1 MYQNSEEYTDEVI
14 SKFPHMYKRDKES
27 NNYFLLKLYLEEIIQ
42 LKLELSK
49 LFESLDL
56 TTAKGF
62 VVDKFGNTFNLRRN
76 DKETDE
82 NFKIRILAEISKSL
96 KNSTF
101 DVLLDVLKIF
111 VEDYKKN
118 VFVFEEGIK
127 KSTNKNININVR
139 NGGYGG
145 SNEIQYFEKKGG
157 NVYILLNKAL
167 SYASKERI
175 KNNLKILGIAS
186 GVKITLDFK
195 YKVENYYY
203 DSIKQNKFTETGI
216 SNTNIITKEGVK

>member
-1 MYQNSEEYTDEVI
+1 MYQNSEEYTDEII
-14 SKFPHMYKRDKES
+14 SKFPHMYKRNKES
-27 NNYFLLKLYLEEIIQ
+27 NNYFLLKLYLEEILQ
-42 LKLELSK
+42 SRQGLSK
-49 LFESLDL
+49 FFKSLNL
-56 TTAKGF
+56 MAAKGF
-62 VVDKFGNTFNLRRN
+62 VLDRFGNTFNLKRN
-76 DKETDE
+76 NDETDE

-101 DVLLDVLKIF
+101 DVLLDVLEIF

-118 VFVFEEGIK
+118 IFVFEEGIR
-127 KSTNKNININVR
+127 KSTSKNININVR

-157 NVYILLNKAL
+157 NIYILLNKTL

-186 GVKITLDFK
+186 GIKITLDFK

-216 SNTNIITKEGVK
+216 SNTNIITEEGVK

>member
-139 NGGYGG
+139 NGCYGG

>member
-118 VFVFEEGIK
+118 IFIFEEGIK

-145 SNEIQYFEKKGG
+145 SNEIQYFEKKRGKF
-157 NVYILLNKAL
+157 YKHLNKAL
-167 SYASKERI
+167 NYPSKERI
-175 KNNLKILGIAS
+175 KKKLKNLGIAS

-216 SNTNIITKEGVK
+216 SNTNIIAKEGVK

>member
-82 NFKIRILAEISKSL
+82 NFKIRILAEISKLSFEEELVEQLEEVKTVEGIFEKL
-96 KNSTF
+96 KN
-101 DVLLDVLKIF
+101 I
-111 VEDYKKN
+111 
-118 VFVFEEGIK
+118 
-127 KSTNKNININVR
+127 
-139 NGGYGG
+139 
-145 SNEIQYFEKKGG
+145 
-157 NVYILLNKAL
+157 
-167 SYASKERI
+167 
-175 KNNLKILGIAS
+175 
-186 GVKITLDFK
+186 
-195 YKVENYYY
+195 
-203 DSIKQNKFTETGI
+203 
-216 SNTNIITKEGVK
+216 